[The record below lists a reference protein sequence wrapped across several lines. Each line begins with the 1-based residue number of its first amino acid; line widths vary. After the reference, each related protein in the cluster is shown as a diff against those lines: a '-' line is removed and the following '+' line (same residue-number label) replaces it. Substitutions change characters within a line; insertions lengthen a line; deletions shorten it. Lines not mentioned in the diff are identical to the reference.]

1 MNCLMKARRV
11 YMKHINITVRV
22 TETMNHFLEQLCEKT
37 ERSKAETIRIL
48 LDSEIEKRGFSYFEG
63 GV

>member
-1 MNCLMKARRV
+1 
-11 YMKHINITVRV
+11 MKHINITVRV
-22 TETMNHFLEQLCEKT
+22 TETMNHFLEQLCDKT